1 MRTPRLVDKN
11 KNKKSGMEN
20 SKFGKQCGR
29 FDVWINIVPYKASR
43 QFSREQLEEGSFSYN
58 PDNEEMWGPVLLS
71 FADYTREREQVRP
84 GQVKCQGCSGAGA
97 E

>member
-1 MRTPRLVDKN
+1 MLTKI
-11 KNKKSGMEN
+11 KISKSGMEN
-20 SKFGKQCGR
+20 PKFGKQCGR
-29 FDVWINIVPYKASR
+29 FDVWINIVPYKASG